1 MLHVFRNNYI
11 NYILIWEITQIINKN
26 IKTIVVTKEIQ
37 IRRPAPAMA
46 FTLSDFSFNFF
57 IGEKEDP
64 EKIVMDYLNETLV
77 TGINGCDHSHCG
89 NH

>member
-64 EKIVMDYLNETLV
+64 EKIVKI
-77 TGINGCDHSHCG
+77 INGEIIIRIALFHAD
-89 NH
+89 